1 MTYTST
7 TQQVGT
13 VVRGS
18 IRTGLLTLAMSV
30 GVAVLAT
37 GCAPLVGVKHLSARD
52 VGRSYTSNVLSTDDL
67 SDSTRI
73 ALRRHN
79 LIDQF
84 DDQPEVALA
93 QLHASV
99 LTEGSANADL
109 FALAEL
115 SFFHA
120 ERSGKQSYY
129 LAAAVY
135 SFAFLFPEDATQ
147 QPVAMDP
154 RYRWACDIYDRALT
168 LGFKEAKGDNLEPRA
183 GRYQL
188 PFGVLAVQFDEA
200 DLTWGN
206 RRLKDFVPVGELEVI
221 GLRNRYR
228 SYGIGAPL
236 AAATERVDASQPDDF
251 VGPFVRVPLT
261 AVLLLDRPRQQ
272 LTGPEL
278 NATLR
283 LIAANTADTITIG
296 TETVPLE
303 NDRTAAIATTLAANS
318 MLENELT
325 NFLGNA
331 TGVRGQTH
339 LAAREPFQPGRIPV
353 VFVHGTNSS
362 PARWA
367 DMVNDLEAD
376 AWVRQHFQFWFFS
389 YDSGNPIAYS
399 SMLLRRALKKGIQIY
414 DPEGRDPCLQH
425 IIVIGHSQGGLLT
438 KMTVIDSGDRFW
450 RNVSD
455 TPLDEL
461 HVSEDTRTLLREGMF
476 VEPLP
481 FVSRVIFVATPHRG
495 SYLAGPELVRRLVQ
509 KLVSMPSTLLQA
521 GTDLFS
527 RDDVKP
533 YLKMQTL
540 PTAIDNMSPSHP
552 FIRTIS
558 EIPVAPGVHAHSII
572 AVDADGPLENGG
584 DGVVKYVSA
593 HIDGVESERVIRSP
607 HSCQS
612 NADTIDEVRRILRLH
627 AAEVSCGSQ
636 SPSGASPSG
645 GAARP
650 WDASW

>member
-1 MTYTST
+1 MTVTRLQNRWDTLRCSVR
-7 TQQVGT
+7 TQWLV
-13 VVRGS
+13 
-18 IRTGLLTLAMSV
+18 LAMSLW
-30 GVAVLAT
+30 VAVLAT
-37 GCAPLVGVKHLSARD
+37 GCAPLVGMKRISARD

-67 SDSTRI
+67 SDVTRI

-79 LIDQF
+79 LTEQF
-84 DDQPEVALA
+84 DNKPEAALA
-93 QLHASV
+93 QLHTIVVSEDA
-99 LTEGSANADL
+99 ANDDL

-120 ERSGKQSYY
+120 ERGGKQPYY

-135 SFAFLFPEDATQ
+135 SFAFLFPEDTTR

-168 LGFKEAKGDNLEPRA
+168 LGFKAGKGDNVEPRE

-188 PFGVLAVQFDEA
+188 PFGVLNVYVDQA
-200 DLTWGN
+200 DLIWGD
-206 RRLKDFVPVGELEVI
+206 RRLKDFVPVAEFEVI

-228 SYGIGAPL
+228 AHGIGAPL
-236 AAATERVDASQPDDF
+236 AAATERADASQPGDDF

-272 LTGPEL
+272 LAGPEL
-278 NATLR
+278 NARLR
-283 LIAANTADTITIG
+283 LITASTAETITVG
-296 TETVPLE
+296 PETVPLE
-303 NDRTAAIATTLAANS
+303 NDRTAALATTLAASS
-318 MLENELT
+318 MLENELY
-325 NFLGNA
+325 NFLGSA
-331 TGVRGQTH
+331 TGVHGQSF
-339 LAAREPFQPGRIPV
+339 LRARQPFQRDRIPV

-376 AWVRQHFQFWFFS
+376 PWVRRHYQFWFFS

-399 SMLLRRALKKGIQIY
+399 AMRLRNALRAAVKRFDPDGTDECLK
-414 DPEGRDPCLQH
+414 H
-425 IIVIGHSQGGLLT
+425 MIVIGHSQGGLLT
-438 KMTVIDSGDRFW
+438 KMMLIDSGDRFW

-461 HVSEDTRTLLREGMF
+461 NVSESTRALMRDAVF

-481 FVSRVIFVATPHRG
+481 FVTRVVFVATPHRG
-495 SYLAGPELVRRLVQ
+495 SYLAGPQIVRRLAQ
-509 KLVSMPSTLLQA
+509 KLISMPSTLVQSGA
-521 GTDLFS
+521 DLFS
-527 RDDVKP
+527 KDDIKP
-533 YLKMQTL
+533 YLKMQTF
-540 PTAIDNMSPSHP
+540 PTAIDNMSPTHP
-552 FIRTIS
+552 FIQTIS

-572 AVDADGPLENGG
+572 AVDGDVPKESGG

-593 HIDGVESERVIRSP
+593 HIDGVESERVVNSP

-612 NADTIDEVRRILRLH
+612 NADTIDEVDRILHLH
-627 AAEVSCGSQ
+627 AADVACGRQNPAASA
-636 SPSGASPSG
+636 PRGAVHP
-645 GAARP
+645 
-650 WDASW
+650 

>member
-1 MTYTST
+1 VWT
-7 TQQVGT
+7 TL
-13 VVRGS
+13 RCS
-18 IRTGLLTLAMSV
+18 IRTQWLALAISV

-73 ALRRHN
+73 AVRRHN

-84 DDQPEVALA
+84 DNQPEVALA
-93 QLHASV
+93 QLHISV
-99 LTEGSANADL
+99 LTEGAADADL

-115 SFFHA
+115 SFFYA
-120 ERSGKQSYY
+120 ERSGKQSYF

-135 SFAFLFPEDATQ
+135 SFAFLFPEDATH

-154 RYRWACDIYDRALT
+154 RYRWACDIYDRSLT
-168 LGFKEAKGDNLEPRA
+168 LGFRAAKGGNLEPRA

-188 PFGVLAVQFDEA
+188 PFGVLDVEFDEA

-206 RRLKDFVPVGELEVI
+206 RRLKDFVPVAELEVI

-228 SYGIGAPL
+228 SHGIGAPL
-236 AAATERVDASQPDDF
+236 AAATERADSSQPGDDF

-261 AVLLLDRPRQQ
+261 AVLLLERPRQQ
-272 LTGPEL
+272 LAGPEL
-278 NATLR
+278 RATLR

-303 NDRTAAIATTLAANS
+303 NDRTAALAATLAANS

-325 NFLGNA
+325 TFLGNA
-331 TGVRGQTH
+331 TGVRGKTQ
-339 LAAREPFQPGRIPV
+339 LGAREPFQRGRIPV

-376 AWVRQHFQFWFFS
+376 PWVRQHFQFWFFS

-399 SMLLRRALKKGIQIY
+399 AMLLRRALKKGIQTY

-425 IIVIGHSQGGLLT
+425 MIVIGHSQGGLLT
-438 KMTVIDSGDRFW
+438 KMTAIDSGDRFW

-455 TPLDEL
+455 TPIDQLKI
-461 HVSEDTRTLLREGMF
+461 SEETRALVQEAMF
-476 VEPLP
+476 VQPLP
-481 FVSRVIFVATPHRG
+481 FVSRVVFISTPHRG

-509 KLVSMPSTLLQA
+509 KLVSMPSTLLQT

-527 RDDVKP
+527 KDDVKP

-552 FIRTIS
+552 FILTIA

-572 AVDADGPLENGG
+572 SVDGDVPKESGD

-593 HIDGVESERVIRSP
+593 HIDGVESEHVVNSP

-612 NADTIDEVRRILRLH
+612 NADTIDEVDRILHLH
-627 AAEVSCGSQ
+627 AADIACGRQ
-636 SPSGASPSG
+636 DPAASAPRGSVH
-645 GAARP
+645 P
-650 WDASW
+650 

>member
-1 MTYTST
+1 
-7 TQQVGT
+7 
-13 VVRGS
+13 
-18 IRTGLLTLAMSV
+18 MSV
-30 GVAVLAT
+30 GVAGLAT

-67 SDSTRI
+67 SDATRI

-79 LIDQF
+79 LVEQF
-84 DDQPEVALA
+84 DDKPEDALA
-93 QLHASV
+93 QLHRAV
-99 LTEGSANADL
+99 LSEGAANDDL

-120 ERSGKQSYY
+120 ERGGKQSYY

-135 SFAFLFPEDATQ
+135 SFAFLFPEDATHR
-147 QPVAMDP
+147 PVAMDP
-154 RYRWACDIYDRALT
+154 RYRWACDVYDRALT
-168 LGFKEAKGDNLEPRA
+168 LGFKAAKGDNIEPRA

-188 PFGVLAVQFDEA
+188 PFGVLNVEFDET

-206 RRLKDFVPVGELEVI
+206 RRLKDFVPVAELEVI

-228 SYGIGAPL
+228 SHGIGAPL
-236 AAATERVDASQPDDF
+236 AATTERTGSSQPGDDF
-251 VGPFVRVPLT
+251 VGPFVRIPLT
-261 AVLLLDRPRQQ
+261 AVLLLEHPRQQ
-272 LTGPEL
+272 LVGPEL
-278 NATLR
+278 SATLR
-283 LIAANTADTITIG
+283 LIAANSADTIAIG

-318 MLENELT
+318 MLENELF

-331 TGVRGQTH
+331 TGMHGQSR

-376 AWVRQHFQFWFFS
+376 PWVRQHYQFWFFS

-399 SMLLRRALKKGIQIY
+399 AMLLRRALKKGIQTY

-425 IIVIGHSQGGLLT
+425 MIVIGHSQGGLLT

-455 TPLDEL
+455 TPIDQL
-461 HVSEDTRTLLREGMF
+461 HVSEDTRALVQEAMF

-481 FVSRVIFVATPHRG
+481 FVSRVVFISTPHRG
-495 SYLAGPELVRRLVQ
+495 SYLAGPELVRRVVQ
-509 KLVSMPSTLLQA
+509 KLVSMPSTLVQTGA
-521 GTDLFS
+521 DLFS
-527 RDDVKP
+527 KDDVKP

-540 PTAIDNMSPSHP
+540 PTAIDNMSPGHP
-552 FIRTIS
+552 FIRTIA

-572 AVDADGPLENGG
+572 SVDGDVPKESGG

-593 HIDGVESERVIRSP
+593 HIDGVESEYVVNSP

-612 NADTIDEVRRILRLH
+612 NADTIDEVDRILHLH
-627 AAEVSCGSQ
+627 AADVACGRSD
-636 SPSGASPSG
+636 SAASAPRS
-645 GAARP
+645 AVEP
-650 WDASW
+650 